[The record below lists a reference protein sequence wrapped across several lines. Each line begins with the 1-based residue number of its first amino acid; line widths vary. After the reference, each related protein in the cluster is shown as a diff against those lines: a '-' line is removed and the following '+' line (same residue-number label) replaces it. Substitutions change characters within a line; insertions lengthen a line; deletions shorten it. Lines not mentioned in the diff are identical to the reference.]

1 MSGKTCMRCLKV
13 FKYPY
18 LLKKHNERKFP
29 CKVVEN
35 EIRIKTNLNQPKP
48 TQTNLNQ
55 PKPTS
60 KNKEIINYDK
70 SGDKHIIL
78 CDKNVICEYC
88 NKEIH
93 KNMINRHYRKGCLKI
108 PKSVKNRIIEKYEKN
123 KNHIKSLEL
132 KKKNDINQI
141 INSNNV
147 INSNVNSNN
156 ITNNNITIKINPLG
170 EENTD
175 FLKKND
181 IINIIDKCYMAIPDL
196 IKKIHSRPE
205 NMNFY
210 IPNLNKKE
218 MAYLSKNNEIE
229 YNDYDDICE
238 KIISKNIERLDSY
251 FYQFEKELKNHIKK
265 RMKNV
270 MKENNNEELNE
281 KYMKNI
287 KYYLMNISKKNK
299 YALNK
304 FIENI
309 QNHINFK

>member
-1 MSGKTCMRCLKV
+1 MCDNICSRCQKQ
-13 FKYPY
+13 FKFPY
-18 LLKKHNERKFP
+18 LLKKHKERKFP
-29 CKVVEN
+29 CKVVKK
-35 EIRIKTNLNQPKP
+35 IKGTKTNLNLPKP

-60 KNKEIINYDK
+60 KKKEFTKNINSSEK
-70 SGDKHIIL
+70 NNIL
-78 CDKNVICEYC
+78 CIKNIKCEYC
-88 NKEIH
+88 NKEFH
-93 KNMINRHYRKGCLKI
+93 RNMINRHYRKGCLKI
-108 PKSVKNRIIEKYEKN
+108 PKVIKNRIIERYENNRNHLKAIELRKTDIKN
-123 KNHIKSLEL
+123 
-132 KKKNDINQI
+132 INNI
-141 INSNNV
+141 TNSNINSNINSNNV
-147 INSNVNSNN
+147 
-156 ITNNNITIKINPLG
+156 TNNITIKINPLG

-181 IINIIDKCYMAIPDL
+181 IIQIIDRCYMAIPDL

-205 NMNFY
+205 NMNFF

-229 YNDYDDICE
+229 YNHYDDVCE
-238 KIISKNIERLDSY
+238 KIITKNVERLDSY
-251 FYQFEKELKNHIKK
+251 FNQFETELKNHIKK

-270 MKENNNEELNE
+270 IKENDNEELNE

-299 YALNK
+299 NALNK

-309 QNHINFK
+309 EKQIEYK